1 MVWIAVLLKRHI
13 LWYNLGCRLLHD
25 LTGITRTEVEMR
37 LCYGTFGQVL
47 LKCSGVGVD
56 QDDLCLC
63 LMRAIEPQ
71 FEFVDLVNDPSR
83 YSRCMRALPRDIIQ
97 GSRRVNAF
105 SVIDYFQAQV
115 LPFIDSNKY
124 KCVVTSLIRIIIE
137 DNEITED
144 TSLYA
149 TRIMTKNDLLNS
161 TSIRIEEFL
170 GSIFLYVVRNVK
182 NEVGKSSVRLVTD
195 AYIKD
200 SVVGYKELRVTSR
213 ALSATDEN
221 DMKTRW
227 GAELIAESGGVCPNS
242 GCSRPFITQG
252 PSGLL
257 ASYEVISIDDNMPSS
272 APANLIAVCP
282 RCASWYAVNREQN
295 ARHVLRETKESMV
308 KNIKIRGLLAEQT
321 LENDIIEVLANIPLT
336 QAPEADLN
344 YIPVELARKMKPE
357 SNGLLHR
364 LCLYVDLYYQVVQD
378 ALQNLNRNGKNRF
391 EPFCH
396 KVRIAYLTLQDVESN
411 QEAIFEHMVVWL
423 QKETNGKREACE
435 IVIAYFVQKCEV
447 FNAIAQ

>member
-1 MVWIAVLLKRHI
+1 
-13 LWYNLGCRLLHD
+13 
-25 LTGITRTEVEMR
+25 MR

-83 YSRCMRALPRDIIQ
+83 YSRCMRGLPRDIIQ

-105 SVIDYFQAQV
+105 SVVDYFRTQV

-137 DNEITED
+137 DNEITDD

-149 TRIMTKNDLLNS
+149 TRIMTRNDLLNS

-182 NEVGKSSVRLVTD
+182 NEVGKSFVKLVTD
-195 AYIKD
+195 AYIRD
-200 SVVGYKELRVTSR
+200 SVVDYEELRVTSR
-213 ALSATDEN
+213 TLSAADDN
-221 DMKTRW
+221 DLKTRW

-242 GCSRPFITQG
+242 GCSRPLITQG
-252 PSGLL
+252 SSGTV
-257 ASYEVISIDDNMPSS
+257 SCYEVIPVDDNVP
-272 APANLIAVCP
+272 ANNPANLIAVCP
-282 RCASWYAVNREQN
+282 RCASLYAVNRDQN
-295 ARHVLRETKESMV
+295 TRYFLRKIKESMV
-308 KNIKIRGLLAEQT
+308 KNIKIRSLLAEQSI
-321 LENDIIEVLANIPLT
+321 ENDIIDVLVNIPLT
-336 QAPEADLN
+336 RTTDADLN

-357 SNGLLHR
+357 SNGLLQR
-364 LCLYVDLYYQVVQD
+364 LCLYVDLYYQAVQD
-378 ALQNLNRNGKNRF
+378 ALQNLNRSGKNRF

-396 KVRIAYLTLQDVESN
+396 KVRIAYLALQDVESD
-411 QEAIFEHMVVWL
+411 QETIYEHMVEWL
-423 QKETNGKREACE
+423 QKETNGKRDACE